1 MKFTLLTTF
10 IFFTL
15 FACAQDESVKRLQAE
30 TTRDIKKEQDTI
42 PHIWRTGGIFN
53 LNVAQGSLSNWA
65 AGGDNFSL
73 SLNSLVS
80 LYAFYKKD
88 KHSWDNTLDF
98 NFGYI
103 NTTTLGARKNDDR
116 FDLLSK
122 YGFALNKHLN
132 LTTLFNFRTQF
143 FRGFTYTDTSKVF
156 TSTFLSPGYVILS
169 EGFDFKPTENLSIFV
184 SPITTRWVIV
194 NNDSLAAQ
202 GLYGVPPGHHST
214 NEIGAFA
221 SINYIKSFSKVFAY
235 KGRLDLFSNYK
246 HDPQFIDVNMT
257 NLFALKVTEVLAV
270 TWNVDLIYD
279 HDVKLFGKNHDAP
292 AVQFK
297 SQVGIGLLFKFRKTR
312 D

>member
-1 MKFTLLTTF
+1 MKYTLLICFLF
-10 IFFTL
+10 ISILAF
-15 FACAQDESVKRLQAE
+15 AQDESVKKLQSE
-30 TTRDIKKEQDTI
+30 SSRNIKKEADSL
-42 PHIWRTGGIFN
+42 PHKWRTGGIFN
-53 LNVAQGSLSNWA
+53 INVAQGSLSNWA

-116 FDLLSK
+116 LDLLSK
-122 YGFALNKHLN
+122 YGFSISKHVN

-143 FRGFTYTDTSKVF
+143 FRGYTYTDTSRIF
-156 TSTFLSPGYVILS
+156 TSSFLAPGYIIVS
-169 EGFDFKPTENLSIFV
+169 EGFDYKPTENLSIFV

-194 NNDSLAAQ
+194 KNDSLAAQ
-202 GLYGVPPGHHST
+202 GLYGVPAGHHSI

-221 SINYIKSFSKVFAY
+221 SINYIKTFSKVFAY
-235 KGRLDLFSNYK
+235 KVRLDLFSNYK
-246 HDPQFIDVNMT
+246 HDPQYVDVNLS
-257 NLFALKVTEVLAV
+257 NLLAMKLTEVLAV

-279 HDVKLFGKNHDAP
+279 HDVQLFGKNHDAP

-297 SQVGIGLLFKFRKTR
+297 SQVGIGLLFKFKK
-312 D
+312 